1 MLDEGAQILM
11 ELGGWDART
20 EDKQGIVEL
29 VEAFAQP
36 GVEDEVA
43 TIVGLGGAVD
53 VGEDELIG
61 TEEGELE
68 ELGGDQGGQA

>member
-1 MLDEGAQILM
+1 MLDEGAQILV
-11 ELGGWDART
+11 ELGGGIAFA
-20 EDKQGIVEL
+20 EDEQGVVEL

-61 TEEGELE
+61 TEEGDLE
-68 ELGGDQGGQA
+68 ELRGNQGGQA

>member
-1 MLDEGAQILM
+1 M
-11 ELGGWDART
+11 ELGGWVAFA
-20 EDKQGIVEL
+20 EDEQGVVEL

-68 ELGGDQGGQA
+68 ELGGN